1 MRIVHACMLIPVTH
15 CAQAGLFRCWNPQF
29 NSYSVYGQD
38 HVAKVL
44 LGWDVNQPEGV
55 SSHDAVR
62 DAIKSMRLFNLY
74 NQMQAT
80 PGQWEKAQEALI
92 STPPPPSFARQ
103 NPTFEGVCMG
113 NRKTCKC
120 GAAFFS

>member
-1 MRIVHACMLIPVTH
+1 M
-15 CAQAGLFRCWNPQF
+15 F
-29 NSYSVYGQD
+29 GQD

-44 LGWDVNQPEGV
+44 LGWDTVAPSEAE

-62 DAIKSMRLFNLY
+62 DAVKSMRLFNHY
-74 NQMQAT
+74 NALQAT
-80 PGQWEKAQEALI
+80 PGMWEQAQQALLAA
-92 STPPPPSFARQ
+92 PPPPSFAKL

-120 GAAFFS
+120 GAAFLS

>member
-1 MRIVHACMLIPVTH
+1 M
-15 CAQAGLFRCWNPQF
+15 F
-29 NSYSVYGQD
+29 GQD

-44 LGWDVNQPEGV
+44 LGWDTTQPGDAQ

-62 DAIKSMRLFNLY
+62 DAIKSMRLFNYY
-74 NQMQAT
+74 NQLQAN
-80 PGQWEKAQEALI
+80 PAAWQQAQAALLA
-92 STPPPPSFARQ
+92 TPPPPSFAKQ

-113 NRKTCKC
+113 NRRTCSC